1 MLDPDTSEPTDI
13 LTEQARDFCQKTG
26 SKATKV
32 SEIVA
37 TRDQA
42 IYQAIQEGID
52 KVNMN
57 ATNRVHCIQKWIV
70 LPRDFS
76 ISGGELGKI
85 YWFPLMS
92 THSKEAA
99 DLRVFKYSFVC
110 QILGSATRGKGKSP

>member
-1 MLDPDTSEPTDI
+1 MLDPDTSDPTDI
-13 LTEQARDFCQKTG
+13 LTEQARDFCQRNG

-42 IYQAIQEGID
+42 IYRAIQEGINR
-52 KVNMN
+52 VNST

-76 ISGGELGKI
+76 ISGGELGKT
-85 YWFPLMS
+85 Y
-92 THSKEAA
+92 
-99 DLRVFKYSFVC
+99 
-110 QILGSATRGKGKSP
+110 

>member
-1 MLDPDTSEPTDI
+1 MLDPDTSDPTDI

-37 TRDQA
+37 TRDRA
-42 IYQAIQEGID
+42 IYQAIQEGIN
-52 KVNMN
+52 KVNMK
-57 ATNRVHCIQKWIV
+57 AANRVHCIKKWIV

-85 YWFPLMS
+85 Y
-92 THSKEAA
+92 
-99 DLRVFKYSFVC
+99 
-110 QILGSATRGKGKSP
+110 